1 MAQKEPRMGFLVL
14 VFFSFKSTS
23 FEGLGKAL
31 PVGWMP
37 CPVSP
42 NVLSLGTSIFCLV
55 LKMIQITVTLDVR
68 LCFEI

>member
-1 MAQKEPRMGFLVL
+1 MAQNEPRMGFLVL
-14 VFFSFKSTS
+14 VFFFKSTS

-31 PVGWMP
+31 PVGWMHVP
-37 CPVSP
+37 CHRMSYLWGP
-42 NVLSLGTSIFCLV
+42 SIVCLV